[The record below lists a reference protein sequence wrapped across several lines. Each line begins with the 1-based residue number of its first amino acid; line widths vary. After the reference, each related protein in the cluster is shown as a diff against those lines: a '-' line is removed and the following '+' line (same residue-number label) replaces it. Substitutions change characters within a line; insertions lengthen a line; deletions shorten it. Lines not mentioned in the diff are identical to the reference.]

1 MFTDFSDFIGR
12 LCLVVVVEFAMIHGL
27 VMTTCYM
34 TTFYNDYDFFRGFA
48 LQRNRYIR
56 NVELVEVKSIL
67 LPPEVSGGF

>member
-1 MFTDFSDFIGR
+1 M
-12 LCLVVVVEFAMIHGL
+12 VVVEFAMIHGL

-34 TTFYNDYDFFRGFA
+34 TTFYNDYDFFRGFV
-48 LQRNRYIR
+48 LQGNRYIR

>member
-1 MFTDFSDFIGR
+1 
-12 LCLVVVVEFAMIHGL
+12 MIHGL
-27 VMTTCYM
+27 VMTTFYM

-67 LPPEVSGGF
+67 LPPRCLEASE

>member
-1 MFTDFSDFIGR
+1 M
-12 LCLVVVVEFAMIHGL
+12 VVVEFAMIHGL
-27 VMTTCYM
+27 VMTTVYM
-34 TTFYNDYDFFRGFA
+34 TTVYNDYDFFRGFA